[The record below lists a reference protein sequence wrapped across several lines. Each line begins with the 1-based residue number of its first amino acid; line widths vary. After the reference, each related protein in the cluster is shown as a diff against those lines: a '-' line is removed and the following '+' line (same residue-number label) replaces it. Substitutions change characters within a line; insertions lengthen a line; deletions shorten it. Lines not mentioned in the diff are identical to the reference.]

1 MSLIIKDIIFHEK
14 PIERTKCGGLILNA
28 KEKKNNWDTVQVV

>member
-28 KEKKNNWDTVQVV
+28 KEKKKKLGHFQVV